1 MSIVM
6 NLYYTGQNGNARKFA
21 KEMEDRGASG

>member
-6 NLYYTGQNGNARKFA
+6 NLYYTGTNGNARKFA
-21 KEMEDRGASG
+21 DEIDAKFIKE